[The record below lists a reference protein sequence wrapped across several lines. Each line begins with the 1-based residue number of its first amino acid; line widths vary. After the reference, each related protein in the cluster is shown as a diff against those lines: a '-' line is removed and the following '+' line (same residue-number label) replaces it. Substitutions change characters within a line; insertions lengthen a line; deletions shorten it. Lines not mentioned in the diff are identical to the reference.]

1 MATEQ
6 TGARVRGEKLAFG
19 QSQAEAAPTE
29 AAVMAH
35 LAKGNSPPTRVKILA
50 KKTARP
56 HLPPPALRAAVF
68 G

>member
-56 HLPPPALRAAVF
+56 TSHPLP
-68 G
+68 